1 VQADDNGGAFACDR
15 YTAAAVIST
24 EPTTNESTAGDHATM
39 MNCCFCQRIVGV
51 VEDDQL
57 PIFFHRVVVV
67 AVVVVVVLV
76 AIWDVVVVTAVDTML
91 LLG

>member
-1 VQADDNGGAFACDR
+1 MQADDNGGAFACDR

-51 VEDDQL
+51 DDDHL
-57 PIFFHRVVVV
+57 LIFFHRVVVV